1 VRRLVLTPH
10 PSLRRA
16 FVVRLRD
23 THREVGVVMNPRNR
37 EVWTAEEIGG
47 QPLAHSYLT
56 RDAAAQ
62 ALAHHVFGEMP

>member
-1 VRRLVLTPH
+1 
-10 PSLRRA
+10 
-16 FVVRLRD
+16 VVRLRD